1 MKEGRGNTNACFFVF
16 FDLERFAFS
25 AFFFAIFLVI
35 FGSLLDITFVD
46 YEKSL
51 FCPQFPP
58 ETKIS
63 DSFFLSKFHFFGQ
76 QKCLFYGDSRWKKFP
91 GRDENFSESSQQK
104 VCIPGKLAED
114 YMQVEFFWVLFEF
127 TCVAYLS
134 CVAYFEGPF
143 WVPPPRM

>member
-63 DSFFLSKFHFFGQ
+63 DSFFFV
-76 QKCLFYGDSRWKKFP
+76 
-91 GRDENFSESSQQK
+91 K
-104 VCIPGKLAED
+104 VS
-114 YMQVEFFWVLFEF
+114 FFWSTKMLI
-127 TCVAYLS
+127 L
-134 CVAYFEGPF
+134 
-143 WVPPPRM
+143 W